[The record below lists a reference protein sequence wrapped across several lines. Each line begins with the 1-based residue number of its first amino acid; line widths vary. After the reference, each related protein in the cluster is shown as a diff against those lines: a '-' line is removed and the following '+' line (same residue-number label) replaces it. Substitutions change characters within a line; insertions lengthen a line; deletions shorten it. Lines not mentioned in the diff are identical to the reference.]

1 MFSFLLPN
9 DLKYLEG
16 KILRSLLKVL
26 TFSFL
31 GLVLFIPSALA
42 DNSANR
48 ISGNTRYATA
58 VEASKKGWSTASTA
72 VIVGGD
78 AYSDAIAA
86 IPYAY
91 QKNAPLLLTNKTN
104 LSSET
109 KNRLKELKTKNVVIV
124 GGTPAVSNGVATQI
138 KNLGISV
145 KRIAG
150 STRYETAAK
159 VANAMSSTSKA
170 VVANGFVYQD
180 SIAVIPYA
188 AQNGYPILFTNEKTL
203 NSATSGA
210 IKSKGIKQTIVVG
223 GTNSI
228 NGSLYS
234 KLPSPTRITGKNRYD
249 LSVNIAKKFG
259 LSTSNTYI
267 TNGFRFPDAVVGAAL
282 AAKQNKAILLTNGE
296 NLSKEPR
303 AFIGDKN
310 IKTFSVIGGT
320 PSVAAKVVTQLKNP
334 AVGKTIFIDPGH
346 GDQDPGAIG
355 NGLQEKD
362 VNLDI
367 AKRLNSKLNSAG
379 AIPVMSR
386 SNDTFYSLEERVK
399 KGANANAD
407 LFISIHANSAA
418 PSAAGTETYYD
429 ETYQSANSKRLAEEV
444 QPRVVSALGTKD
456 RGVKTAGFYVIKY
469 SKMPS
474 VLVETAFITN
484 SSDAGKLKS
493 ATLKDKAAK
502 GINDA
507 VSAYYR

>member
-1 MFSFLLPN
+1 MHRFF
-9 DLKYLEG
+9 
-16 KILRSLLKVL
+16 KVL
-26 TFSFL
+26 PICLL

-42 DNSANR
+42 DNTVNR

-58 VEASKKGWSTASTA
+58 VEASKKGWSSASTA

-78 AYSDAIAA
+78 AYADTISA

-91 QKNAPLLLTNKTN
+91 QKNAPVLLTNKKN

-109 KNRLKELKTKNVVIV
+109 KNRLKELKTKNVIII

-138 KNLGISV
+138 KKLGISV

-150 STRYETAAK
+150 NTRYETAAK

-180 SIAVIPYA
+180 SVAVIPYA

-203 NSATSGA
+203 NSATSGT

-228 NGSLYS
+228 NSKLFS

-249 LSVNIAKKFG
+249 LSVNIAKKFS
-259 LSTSNTYI
+259 LRTSNTYI
-267 TNGFRFPDAVVGAAL
+267 ANGFRYPDAVIGAAL
-282 AAKQNKAILLTNGE
+282 AAKQNKAIILTNGE

-303 AFIGDKN
+303 TFIGDKN
-310 IKTFSVIGGT
+310 IKYFSIMGGT
-320 PSVAAKVVTQLKNP
+320 PSVASKVANQLKNP

-355 NGLQEKD
+355 NGLKEKD

-367 AKRLNSKLNSAG
+367 AKRLNSKLYSAG
-379 AIPVMSR
+379 ALPVMSR

-399 KGANANAD
+399 RGANAKAD
-407 LFISIHANSAA
+407 LFISIHANSYT
-418 PSAAGTETYYD
+418 PSSNGTETYYD
-429 ETYQSANSKRLAEEV
+429 KNYQSANSKRLAEEI
-444 QPRVVSALGTKD
+444 QPRVVSAFGTRN
-456 RGVKTAGFYVIKY
+456 RGVKTAGFYVIKN

-474 VLVETAFITN
+474 VLIETAFITN
-484 SSDAGKLKS
+484 SSDASKLKS
-493 ATLKDKAAK
+493 ATLKDRAAK

-507 VSAYYR
+507 VSVYYR

>member
-1 MFSFLLPN
+1 M
-9 DLKYLEG
+9 
-16 KILRSLLKVL
+16 RSLLKVL
-26 TFSFL
+26 TLSFL

-48 ISGNTRYATA
+48 ISGNSRYATA
-58 VEASKKGWSTASTA
+58 VAASKKGWTSASTA

-78 AYSDAIAA
+78 AYADAITA

-91 QKNAPLLLTNKTN
+91 QKNAPVLLTNKSS
-104 LSSET
+104 LSSAT
-109 KNRLKELKTKNVVIV
+109 KNRLLELKTKNVIIV
-124 GGTPAVSNGVATQI
+124 GGTPAISNDVVNQI
-138 KNLGISV
+138 KKLGISV

-180 SIAVIPYA
+180 PIAIIPYA
-188 AQNGYPILFTNEKTL
+188 ARNGYPILFTNEKTL
-203 NSATSGA
+203 NSATAGA
-210 IKSKGIKQTIVVG
+210 IKNKGITKTIVVG

-228 NGSLYS
+228 NSTLYS
-234 KLPSPTRITGKNRYD
+234 KLPSPTRISGKNRYD
-249 LSVNIAKKFG
+249 LSVNIAKKYN
-259 LSTSNTYI
+259 LSTSNTYVS
-267 TNGFRFPDAVVGAAL
+267 NGFRHPDSVIGAAL
-282 AAKQNKAILLTNGE
+282 AAKQNKAIILTNGD

-310 IKTFSVIGGT
+310 IKTFSVMGGT
-320 PSVAAKVVTQLKNP
+320 PSVADKVVTQLKNP

-407 LFISIHANSAA
+407 LFISIHANSATA
-418 PSAAGTETYYD
+418 SASGTETYYD
-429 ETYQSANSKRLAEEV
+429 ETYQSANSRRLAEEV
-444 QPRVVSALGTKD
+444 QPRVVSAFGTRD

-474 VLVETAFITN
+474 VLIETAFITN

-502 GINDA
+502 GINAA